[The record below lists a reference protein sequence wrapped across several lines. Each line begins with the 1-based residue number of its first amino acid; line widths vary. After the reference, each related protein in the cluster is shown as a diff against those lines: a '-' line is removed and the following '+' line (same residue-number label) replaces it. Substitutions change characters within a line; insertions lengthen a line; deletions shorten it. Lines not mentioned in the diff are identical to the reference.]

1 MKAIILAGGEG
12 TRLQPLTILR
22 PKPMI
27 PLFDKPLLEHL
38 VLLLK
43 ENGFTEICMTLRYLS
58 KSIQDWF
65 GSGEELGV
73 WIEYRME
80 TEPRGTA
87 GSVRDCADFID
98 GEDFLVVSGDAACSF
113 DLRAF
118 YEKHR
123 ISGADATILTH
134 ESGEPAEYG
143 LVLTDADGTIRSFLE
158 KPSREN
164 IVTNCINTG
173 IYALSAGILSE
184 IPENGA
190 CDFGSDLFPKLL
202 HDGRRIRT
210 WQPEGYWNDI
220 GTPEAYLQTCR
231 DILDGKFPLPI
242 PGKIQYRDGLPFWV
256 SPEAKAEA
264 DSYVG
269 PYSVIGAGSHLGSA
283 CEICGSMLH
292 AATLERN
299 VCISGAILAE
309 NVHVSSGSRIADGA
323 ILADG
328 VFVGSGCTIRE
339 GVKIWPQKR
348 IPGNQV
354 YCESITRSASA
365 APLHFSE
372 GAIMEGV
379 YGENLMLIDL
389 FRMGSARFPAKRAAA
404 ASAGGNVAALL
415 AEEFLLGSGSQG
427 REAFLLDA
435 STPACA
441 SFTASQFGMELTLF
455 VWQEGAKIKLY
466 FFDKAGLPVS
476 RSVQRT
482 LEAAVH
488 SAVSPAPSRE
498 SRTPTFLF
506 GTEERMISFATA
518 GKAVNHDY
526 PISVNGSGLFKR
538 CLRLLG
544 ANVVPPAYGIP
555 EFTLSA
561 DGFQLSVIDERGRGW
576 EHDSLLAAYAAVCFS
591 EGQHAVVFPASI
603 PHRLHEIAACFG
615 GSILLA
621 EESGAL
627 SQAQTAS
634 YHWGNNG
641 ILLCVRLL
649 SSLQNASMT
658 VAIADL
664 MDSLPRAYRKE
675 KILDTESSEI
685 AILRK
690 LIETEEATVRNG
702 ILLPGEDG
710 IVRLRRVGRNQL
722 KILAESSK
730 AEIASELCDTC
741 LQKLKAFDRQLHDIH
756 P

>member
-43 ENGFTEICMTLRYLS
+43 QNGFTEICMTLRYLS

-65 GSGEELGV
+65 GSGEALGV
-73 WIEYRME
+73 WIEYRTE

-98 GEDFLVVSGDAACSF
+98 GEDFLVISGDAACSF

-123 ISGADATILTH
+123 ISGADATILTQ

-164 IVTNCINTG
+164 IVTNRINTG

-202 HDGRRIRT
+202 HAGRRIRT

-220 GTPEAYLQTCR
+220 GSPEAYLQTCR

-256 SPEAKAEA
+256 SPEAEA
-264 DSYVG
+264 DADSDVG
-269 PYSVIGAGSHLGSA
+269 PYSVIGAGSRLGSG
-283 CEICGSMLH
+283 CEIRGSVLH
-292 AATLERN
+292 AAALERN
-299 VCISGAILAE
+299 VSISGAILAE
-309 NVHVSSGSRIADGA
+309 NVHVSSDSRIADGA

-328 VFVGSGCTIRE
+328 VFVGSGCTIQE

-348 IPGNQV
+348 LPENQV
-354 YCESITRSASA
+354 YCETITRSASA
-365 APLHFSE
+365 APLRFSE

-379 YGENLMLIDL
+379 YGESLTPIDL
-389 FRMGSARFPAKRAAA
+389 FRMGASRFPGKRAAA
-404 ASAGGNVAALL
+404 ASAGGNAAALL

-441 SFTASQFGMELTLF
+441 SLIASQFGMELTLF

-466 FFDKAGLPVS
+466 FFDRVGLPVS

-482 LEAAVH
+482 LEAALH
-488 SAVSPAPSRE
+488 SAASPAPPKE
-498 SRTPTFLF
+498 SRTPSLLF
-506 GTEERMISFATA
+506 GTEERVLSFATS
-518 GKAVNHDY
+518 GKTVNRDY
-526 PISVNGSGLFKR
+526 PVSVNGSGLFKR

-555 EFTLSA
+555 EFSLSP

-591 EGQHAVVFPASI
+591 EGQRTIVFPASTSY
-603 PHRLHEIAACFG
+603 RLHEIASCFG
-615 GSILLA
+615 GSILHA
-621 EESGAL
+621 EDGGAL
-627 SQAQTAS
+627 SAEQAAS

-641 ILLCVRLL
+641 ILLCIRLI
-649 SSLQNASMT
+649 SSLQNASTT
-658 VAIADL
+658 VALADL
-664 MDSLPRAYRKE
+664 MDSLPRSYRRE
-675 KILDTESSEI
+675 RVFDTENSEI

-690 LIETEEATVRNG
+690 LIETEEATVRSG
-702 ILLPGEDG
+702 ILLPGETG

-722 KILAESSK
+722 KILAESGK
-730 AEIASELCDTC
+730 AEIASELCDAC
-741 LQKLKAFDRQLHDIH
+741 FQKLKAFDRQLQGID